1 MNIKEIKILLVDD
14 EKDNPQTARRS
25 LAEQEILKKLQE
37 AEETVINDES
47 WLSLEELKA
56 TLGIQAARILMLPI
70 FQSRKY
76 F

>member
-56 TLGIQAARILMLPI
+56 TLGI
-70 FQSRKY
+70 
-76 F
+76 